1 MKMPPLKNRAV
12 LLLFFLLIWAVLV
25 TAHLFYYSILES
37 DFYIQRGNAIAKR
50 SGRIYAKT
58 GKILDR
64 NGKVIAWTTV
74 KIDLYVTT
82 PPEFPFYRNKLERAI
97 ARYFMDFTF
106 KENLKFPLCL
116 KKNLSPLEQVHFYP
130 LVKKFPEVIFRER
143 IEREYI
149 SEKLRPKLKN
159 IETENWDLLRG
170 RDGLFE
176 VMADRRGKWIPKT
189 WKEKIKPRNGKALI
203 LKQSLNELQAEE
215 Q

>member
-50 SGRIYAKT
+50 SGTIHAKT
-58 GKILDR
+58 GRILDR

-97 ARYFMDFTF
+97 ARYFINFTF
-106 KENLKFPLCL
+106 KEELKFPLCL
-116 KKNLSPLEQVHFYP
+116 KRNLSPLEQIHLYP

-149 SEKLRPKLKN
+149 SEKLRPKLEN
-159 IETENWDLLRG
+159 IEKENCDLLRG
-170 RDGLFE
+170 RNGLFE

-189 WKEKIKPRNGKALI
+189 WKEKIKPINGKE
-203 LKQSLNELQAEE
+203 LKLNQSLNELQTEV